1 MIVAA
6 RRRTTLD
13 SAGPLG
19 DKPPKSEGER
29 VPLSEAQERFKAE
42 YIRDRGYWVP
52 FNDGLLQHAP
62 EFLEL
67 YAEYAGLPART
78 GPLSAQLRE
87 LIYVAVDT
95 STTHMFGQGLE
106 IHIKAALAAGC
117 TPTQLIETME
127 LATAQ
132 GLDSVSRG
140 IGIVVEELAAA
151 GHYDPADA
159 RALTSEETGLRDDY
173 VARFGDWPRWCD
185 LLVRRDPAYFAA
197 MTKMLDGPSL
207 SGGLDART
215 RAILAFALA
224 ASPTHLEPEAMRLHA
239 ARAIRSGVSG
249 AELLQVLQF
258 VAHLGIHACV
268 IGVPLIVE
276 NAG

>member
-1 MIVAA
+1 MQ
-6 RRRTTLD
+6 
-13 SAGPLG
+13 
-19 DKPPKSEGER
+19 
-29 VPLSEAQERFKAE
+29 LSEAQKRFKAD

-62 EFLEL
+62 EFLEV
-67 YAEYAGLPART
+67 YAAYAGLPART
-78 GPLSAQLRE
+78 GPLSVQIRE

-151 GHYDPADA
+151 GAAEPCDA
-159 RALTSEETGLRDDY
+159 RDPTAEEAALRADY
-173 VARFGDWPRWCD
+173 TARFGDWPCW
-185 LLVRRDPAYFAA
+185 
-197 MTKMLDGPSL
+197 
-207 SGGLDART
+207 
-215 RAILAFALA
+215 
-224 ASPTHLEPEAMRLHA
+224 
-239 ARAIRSGVSG
+239 
-249 AELLQVLQF
+249 
-258 VAHLGIHACV
+258 
-268 IGVPLIVE
+268 
-276 NAG
+276 

>member
-1 MIVAA
+1 MQ
-6 RRRTTLD
+6 
-13 SAGPLG
+13 
-19 DKPPKSEGER
+19 
-29 VPLSEAQERFKAE
+29 LSEAQDRFKAD
-42 YIRDRGYWVP
+42 YIRERGYWVP
-52 FNDGLLQHAP
+52 FNDGLLRHAP
-62 EFLEL
+62 AFLEV
-67 YAEYAGLPART
+67 YADYAGLPART
-78 GPLSAQLRE
+78 GPLSAQMRE

-95 STTHMFGQGLE
+95 STTHMFGQGLA
-106 IHIKAALAAGC
+106 IHVKAALAAGC

-151 GHYDPADA
+151 GQAEPCDA
-159 RALTSEETGLRDDY
+159 RELTPDEAVLREDY

-197 MTKMLDGPSL
+197 MTKMLDGPAL
-207 SGGLDART
+207 SGGLDARAK
-215 RAILAFALA
+215 AIIAFALA
-224 ASPTHLEPEAMRLHA
+224 ASPTHLEPEAIRLHA
-239 ARAIRSGVSG
+239 ARAIRAGVSG
-249 AELLQVLQF
+249 PELLQVLQL

-276 NAG
+276 AAQ